1 MQSIKFSFYAAFQI
15 IYPYRIIFKF
25 FQVMRKRNKVVLFI
39 INIFSSLFLLQI
51 STEALATEM
60 YVGTNSVDITPKL
73 PVALTG
79 QFHLRIAQTIETP
92 LSANILVIE
101 NRDGNKTE
109 DIAIMVTCDVLYI
122 PTDLI
127 AQIRSEVSQLES
139 DIDVSKI
146 VLNATHTHTA
156 PVLRD
161 QVEYLVPEK
170 GVTQVKDYRNFFSK
184 QISNGI
190 VAAWKKREP
199 ASVAWGLSYAVAG
212 YNRRISYSDGTAG
225 MSSNTNLPEF
235 RNLEGSED
243 HDINTLFFWNKK
255 NDLIATVIGV
265 ASPSQEVEG
274 RSAVNADYW
283 HPVREGIKKQY
294 GENVCVLGWIG
305 AAGDLTPH
313 LRYRKAADDRMR
325 ELRGLDRMD
334 EIARRIIMA
343 VNESFETV
351 KNDRHTSLKLVHY
364 VETLNLPERLVT
376 ERDFQGATAFV
387 TDAKNQIA
395 ADKSKAD
402 RLYRRMTWEEET
414 IKRYNKQKTDLRPQY
429 PMELHVIRLGD
440 VAICTNEFELFSD
453 FGIRMQARSK
463 ALQTFIVQLAGSPEW
478 GAYLPTEKAVNGG
491 AYSAV
496 IHSSRIGPE
505 GGQVLVEKTVE
516 VINSLWP

>member
-1 MQSIKFSFYAAFQI
+1 
-15 IYPYRIIFKF
+15 
-25 FQVMRKRNKVVLFI
+25 
-39 INIFSSLFLLQI
+39 
-51 STEALATEM
+51 
-60 YVGTNSVDITPKL
+60 
-73 PVALTG
+73 
-79 QFHLRIAQTIETP
+79 
-92 LSANILVIE
+92 
-101 NRDGNKTE
+101 
-109 DIAIMVTCDVLYI
+109 MVSCDVLYI

-127 AQIRSEVSQLES
+127 VQIREEVRQLVS
-139 DIDVSKI
+139 GIDVTKI

-161 QVEYLVPEK
+161 QVEYSVPEN
-170 GVTQVKDYRNFFSK
+170 GVTQVKDYRNFFSN
-184 QISNGI
+184 QIAKGI
-190 VAAWKKREP
+190 ADAWKKREK
-199 ASVAWGLSYAVAG
+199 AAVAWGLSYAVAG
-212 YNRRISYSDGTAG
+212 YNRRISYSDGTSG
-225 MSSNTNLPEF
+225 MSSKTNLPEF

-243 HDINTLFFWNKK
+243 HDINTLFFWNSK
-255 NDLIATVIGV
+255 NEMLATVIGV

-283 HPVREGIKKQY
+283 HPVREGIRNKY
-294 GENVCVLGWIG
+294 GRNVCVLGWIG

-325 ELRGLDRMD
+325 ELRKLSRMD
-334 EIARRIIMA
+334 EIARRIILA
-343 VNESFETV
+343 VDEAYEVV
-351 KNDRHTSLKLVHY
+351 KDDRHASLPLIHHVESLK
-364 VETLNLPERLVT
+364 LPERLVT
-376 ERDFQGATAFV
+376 ERDYNEANASV
-387 TDAKNQIA
+387 TDARKQILA
-395 ADKSKAD
+395 NKEMAN

-414 IKRYNKQKTDLRPQY
+414 IKRYKRQQVELKPQY

-463 ALQTFIVQLAGSPEW
+463 ALQTFVVQLAGSPEW

-505 GGQVLVEKTVE
+505 GGQVLVDRTVE